1 MENPGLQLIMAIL
14 PERDKQ
20 IYPEIKRV
28 GDNVIGI
35 PTQCVQSKHVHR
47 TNPQVCANI
56 ALKINSKLGGINHVI
71 DPGEKSPV
79 FRESVIIFGTDLT
92 HPSLN
97 ENGIPSIA
105 AVAASMDANAT
116 KYCAR
121 VRAQNHRNG
130 KGAQEIINDLAEI
143 VKKLLIEFYR
153 ARSSSTVTESVRVS
167 LTKFLLMRCGLYNR
181 PVLCLKKII
190 ARESLLLWFRSAIIR
205 DCSVKTNEMKLA
217 KQGMFLLVQQW
228 TAVSHIRMNSTF
240 ICAVIMESRYIS
252 FNMTCRVFTLRM
264 VIGSLI
270 ILCQT
275 NPYLSLGTL

>member
-35 PTQCVQSKHVHR
+35 PTQCVQSKHVNR

-71 DPGEKSPV
+71 DPGKKSPV
-79 FRESVIIFGTDLT
+79 FRKPIIIFGTDLT

-105 AVAASMDANAT
+105 AVTASMDANAT

-130 KGAQEIINDLAEI
+130 KDAQEIINDLAEI
-143 VKKLLIEFYR
+143 VKELLIEVYRANRKIKPTKIIFYR
-153 ARSSSTVTESVRVS
+153 DGVS
-167 LTKFLLMRCGLYNR
+167 EGQFDQ
-181 PVLCLKKII
+181 VL
-190 ARESLLLWFRSAIIR
+190 AHEVWA
-205 DCSVKTNEMKLA
+205 
-217 KQGMFLLVQQW
+217 VQQACIMLEKDYRPRI
-228 TAVSHIRMNSTF
+228 TFVVVHKRRHTRLFCENQRDEVGKARNVPPGTTVDSGITHPYEFDFYLCSHYGIQ
-240 ICAVIMESRYIS
+240 VHQ
-252 FNMTCRVFTLRM
+252 L
-264 VIGSLI
+264 
-270 ILCQT
+270 
-275 NPYLSLGTL
+275 

>member
-71 DPGEKSPV
+71 DPGVKSPV
-79 FRESVIIFGTDLT
+79 FREPVIIFGADVT
-92 HPSLN
+92 HPSPT

-105 AVAASMDANAT
+105 AVVASMDANAT

>member
-1 MENPGLQLIMAIL
+1 MFSKWVVEIPGLQLIMAIL

-35 PTQCVQSKHVHR
+35 PTQCVQSKHVNR

-71 DPGEKSPV
+71 DPGKKSPV
-79 FRESVIIFGTDLT
+79 FREPVIIFGTDLT

-121 VRAQNHRNG
+121 VRAQNHKNG
-130 KGAQEIINDLAEI
+130 KGAQEIINDLPVMVMVLAPAYYAH
-143 VKKLLIEFYR
+143 LLAFR
-153 ARSSSTVTESVRVS
+153 ARHHVTGNGRFSI
-167 LTKFLLMRCGLYNR
+167 F
-181 PVLCLKKII
+181 
-190 ARESLLLWFRSAIIR
+190 
-205 DCSVKTNEMKLA
+205 
-217 KQGMFLLVQQW
+217 
-228 TAVSHIRMNSTF
+228 
-240 ICAVIMESRYIS
+240 
-252 FNMTCRVFTLRM
+252 
-264 VIGSLI
+264 
-270 ILCQT
+270 
-275 NPYLSLGTL
+275 YLEL

>member
-1 MENPGLQLIMAIL
+1 M
-14 PERDKQ
+14 
-20 IYPEIKRV
+20 
-28 GDNVIGI
+28 
-35 PTQCVQSKHVHR
+35 
-47 TNPQVCANI
+47 
-56 ALKINSKLGGINHVI
+56 
-71 DPGEKSPV
+71 KSRLF
-79 FRESVIIFGTDLT
+79 FRESVIIFATYLT

-130 KGAQEIINDLAEI
+130 EGAQEIINDLAEI
-143 VKKLLIEFYR
+143 VKELLIEFYR
-153 ARSSSTVTESVRVS
+153 ARSSSTGTESVRVS

-205 DCSVKTNEMKLA
+205 DCFVKTNEMKLA
-217 KQGMFLLVQQW
+217 KQGMFLLVRQW
-228 TAVSHIRMNSTF
+228 TAVSHIRTNSTF

-252 FNMTCRVFTLRM
+252 FNMICRVFTLRM

>member
-1 MENPGLQLIMAIL
+1 MAIL
-14 PERDKQ
+14 PKRDKQ

-28 GDNVIGI
+28 RDNVIGI
-35 PTQCVQSKHVHR
+35 PTQCVQSNHVHR

-71 DPGEKSPV
+71 DPGKKSPV
-79 FRESVIIFGTDLT
+79 FREPVFIFGTDLT

-143 VKKLLIEFYR
+143 VKELLIEFYR
-153 ARSSSTVTESVRVS
+153 ARSSSTGTESARVS
-167 LTKFLLMRCGLYNR
+167 LYY
-181 PVLCLKKII
+181 
-190 ARESLLLWFRSAIIR
+190 A
-205 DCSVKTNEMKLA
+205 
-217 KQGMFLLVQQW
+217 
-228 TAVSHIRMNSTF
+228 
-240 ICAVIMESRYIS
+240 
-252 FNMTCRVFTLRM
+252 
-264 VIGSLI
+264 
-270 ILCQT
+270 
-275 NPYLSLGTL
+275 

>member
-14 PERDKQ
+14 SERDKQ
-20 IYPEIKRV
+20 IYPEIERV

-71 DPGEKSPV
+71 DPGVKSPV
-79 FRESVIIFGTDLT
+79 FREPVIIFGADVT
-92 HPSLN
+92 HPSPT

-105 AVAASMDANAT
+105 AVVASMDANAT

-130 KGAQEIINDLAEI
+130 EGAQEIINDLAEI
-143 VKKLLIEFYR
+143 VKELLIEFYR
-153 ARSSSTVTESVRVS
+153 ARSSSTETESVRVS

-270 ILCQT
+270 ILCQS
-275 NPYLSLGTL
+275 NPYLSLVTM

>member
-1 MENPGLQLIMAIL
+1 MFSKWVVDIPGLQLIMAIL

-35 PTQCVQSKHVHR
+35 PTQCVQSKHVNR

-79 FRESVIIFGTDLT
+79 FREPVIIFGTDLT

-121 VRAQNHRNG
+121 VRAQNHKSG
-130 KGAQEIINDLAEI
+130 KGAQEIINDLAVM
-143 VKKLLIEFYR
+143 VKELLIDFYKANRKLKPSKIIFYR
-153 ARSSSTVTESVRVS
+153 DGVSEGQFDQVLVHEVR
-167 LTKFLLMRCGLYNR
+167 
-181 PVLCLKKII
+181 
-190 ARESLLLWFRSAIIR
+190 A
-205 DCSVKTNEMKLA
+205 
-217 KQGMFLLVQQW
+217 VQQACIMLEKDYRPRI
-228 TAVSHIRMNSTF
+228 TFVVVQKRHHTRLFCENQRDEVGKARNVPPGTTVDSGITHPYEFDFYLCSHYGIQ
-240 ICAVIMESRYIS
+240 VHQ
-252 FNMTCRVFTLRM
+252 L
-264 VIGSLI
+264 
-270 ILCQT
+270 
-275 NPYLSLGTL
+275 

>member
-35 PTQCVQSKHVHR
+35 PTQCVQSKHVNR

-71 DPGEKSPV
+71 DPGKKSPV
-79 FRESVIIFGTDLT
+79 FREPVIIFGTDLT

-130 KGAQEIINDLAEI
+130 KDAQEIINDLAEI
-143 VKKLLIEFYR
+143 VKELLIEFYR
-153 ARSSSTVTESVRVS
+153 ARSSSTGTESARVS
-167 LTKFLLMRCGLYNR
+167 LYY
-181 PVLCLKKII
+181 
-190 ARESLLLWFRSAIIR
+190 A
-205 DCSVKTNEMKLA
+205 
-217 KQGMFLLVQQW
+217 
-228 TAVSHIRMNSTF
+228 
-240 ICAVIMESRYIS
+240 
-252 FNMTCRVFTLRM
+252 
-264 VIGSLI
+264 
-270 ILCQT
+270 
-275 NPYLSLGTL
+275 